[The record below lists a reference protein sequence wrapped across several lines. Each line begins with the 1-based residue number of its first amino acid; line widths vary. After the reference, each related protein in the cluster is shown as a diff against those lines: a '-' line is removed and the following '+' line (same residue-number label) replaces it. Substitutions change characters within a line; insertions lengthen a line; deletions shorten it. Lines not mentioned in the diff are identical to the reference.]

1 MRIMCKMTLNYL
13 TPMAQRFL
21 GENNMFE
28 KIFVL
33 KEKLRKVYKSKGKVE
48 GDS

>member
-13 TPMAQRFL
+13 TPMAQSVWIKFL

-28 KIFVL
+28 KILCF
-33 KEKLRKVYKSKGKVE
+33 KGKVKK
-48 GDS
+48 SL